1 MVAYYLLT
9 YVAELGLQQR
19 KDPGTDADEKKQIGN
34 YLGKWVTLSPHRSSH
49 CDKLLL
55 FQADGPNGSIESALG
70 RSK

>member
-1 MVAYYLLT
+1 VVAYYLLT

-49 CDKLLL
+49 CDKLG
-55 FQADGPNGSIESALG
+55 FPG
-70 RSK
+70 